1 MENTL
6 LNKIL
11 KQPFQTLV
19 LIGNTEEIVA
29 SIDFFIKE
37 DEQIDVY
44 NHGDIMLH
52 TIDSITIDL
61 AREIKVW
68 TEAMPQYRTRKLL
81 ILAPTLFPHLSQNTL
96 LKTFEEPSGSTQIIL
111 IVKDISIL
119 LPTILSRAVVY
130 DFTSEK
136 KSSNCD
142 FLKFSPVVRLN
153 SENVQILLKTGVQK
167 PTKEQVGNFFE
178 NLVQTILH
186 APYSEKD
193 KRDAVAVL
201 TTVTPYMHDQGA
213 SVKMLV
219 EYCCLQLPRLK
230 N

>member
-29 SIDFFIKE
+29 SIDFL
-37 DEQIDVY
+37 
-44 NHGDIMLH
+44 LH

-142 FLKFSPVVRLN
+142 FLKFSACD
-153 SENVQILLKTGVQK
+153 NVIG
-167 PTKEQVGNFFE
+167 
-178 NLVQTILH
+178 
-186 APYSEKD
+186 
-193 KRDAVAVL
+193 
-201 TTVTPYMHDQGA
+201 
-213 SVKMLV
+213 
-219 EYCCLQLPRLK
+219 
-230 N
+230 